1 MEDNIYKANEL
12 YGQLKSKEDANATK
26 NKILTEDIKAKE
38 VYGQLTY
45 KMSKNLSTYLRYGTY
60 DEKINSTGEK
70 VEDQTRGRIQVAYT
84 F

>member
-1 MEDNIYKANEL
+1 MVTMKENTGNVQRILVDNLKA
-12 YGQLKSKEDANATK
+12 Q
-26 NKILTEDIKAKE
+26 E

-45 KMSKNLSTYLRYGTY
+45 KMSKNLNTYLRYGTY

-70 VEDQTRGRIQVAYT
+70 VQDQTRGRIQVAYT